1 MEELVRRCTSR
12 ALATLDKGLPAA
24 AAGNAALAA
33 AAAAAAAA
41 AGGGGAG
48 GPGGAADVLLTRLVQ
63 DERDVRVRERVRG
76 AEVAG
81 MVPLCRASTGGLRAA
96 HMWCTPL
103 PTAPTTGLL

>member
-1 MEELVRRCTSR
+1 
-12 ALATLDKGLPAA
+12 
-24 AAGNAALAA
+24 
-33 AAAAAAAA
+33 
-41 AGGGGAG
+41 
-48 GPGGAADVLLTRLVQ
+48 VLLTRLVQ